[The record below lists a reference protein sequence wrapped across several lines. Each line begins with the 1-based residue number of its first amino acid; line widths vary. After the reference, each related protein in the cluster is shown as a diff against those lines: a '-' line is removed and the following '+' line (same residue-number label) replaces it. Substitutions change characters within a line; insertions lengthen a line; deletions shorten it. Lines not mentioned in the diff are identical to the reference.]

1 MGQDIPS
8 VVGPCGVCKVSCSV
22 LNLFAFQVCVGPA
35 MANWSV
41 ANGAVWNFAGG
52 VNGRDCW
59 QTHPESS
66 FHQSSPL
73 NLKNYEFLLV
83 AS

>member
-8 VVGPCGVCKVSCSV
+8 VVGPCGVCKVSFSV

-73 NLKNYEFLLV
+73 NLKN
-83 AS
+83 